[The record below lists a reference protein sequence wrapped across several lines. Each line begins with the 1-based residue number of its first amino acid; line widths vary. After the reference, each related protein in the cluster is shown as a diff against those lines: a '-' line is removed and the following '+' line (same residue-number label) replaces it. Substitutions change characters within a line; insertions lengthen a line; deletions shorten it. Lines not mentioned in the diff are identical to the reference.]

1 MGKTLSGTHDA
12 GFLRQSLNGRFS
24 RWHKLAIDTSIS
36 CIHSYICESVAIR
49 KRLSKIHICE
59 NKRLS
64 IAFTHASLL
73 NVYGDEFHFVD
84 NILLEWPGNKTSF
97 DFLFLIPN
105 ELVFYLFLVL

>member
-1 MGKTLSGTHDA
+1 MSE
-12 GFLRQSLNGRFS
+12 
-24 RWHKLAIDTSIS
+24 
-36 CIHSYICESVAIR
+36 YVR

-64 IAFTHASLL
+64 MVVTRACLL

-105 ELVFYLFLVL
+105 EHVFYLFLVL

>member
-1 MGKTLSGTHDA
+1 MVHMTQASHIKALMRDSA
-12 GFLRQSLNGRFS
+12 VAINLRLILVLVN
-24 RWHKLAIDTSIS
+24 
-36 CIHSYICESVAIR
+36 CIHSYIWEYVAMR

-64 IAFTHASLL
+64 IAFTCASLL
-73 NVYGDEFHFVD
+73 NVYGDEFHFLD